1 MRADAY
7 NTKYKSCP
15 PPSLDM
21 SAILGRLVFLKTRQ
35 IKHLSS
41 FFFFLKKEKRF
52 IYKPCRTTWPTFDR
66 QTLHSVPSDCAFL
79 KALVTQN
86 KLHLAGL
93 QWRTRLF
100 LQGEVYLETSTR
112 KTFRAV
118 ASTSGATLGWPVEP
132 ATRSLSGR
140 ASSPLPNCFQLGTSQ
155 PEWFVLLSYEDFEA
169 VPCQVISPYGAFARG
184 LTENISSG
192 VVLWQCGPEDSVLG
206 HAARKGFKGLK
217 DADLQPLLRELNLQS
232 VGYLICKKRF
242 FLFF

>member
-1 MRADAY
+1 MF
-7 NTKYKSCP
+7 K
-15 PPSLDM
+15 
-21 SAILGRLVFLKTRQ
+21 Q
-35 IKHLSS
+35 
-41 FFFFLKKEKRF
+41 F
-52 IYKPCRTTWPTFDR
+52 IYKPYRTTWPTFDR
-66 QTLHSVPSDCAFL
+66 QTLHSVPSDSAFL
-79 KALVTQN
+79 KALVAQD

-118 ASTSGATLGWPVEP
+118 ASTSGATLGWPLEP

-140 ASSPLPNCFQLGTSQ
+140 ASSPLPNCFQLGTSP
-155 PEWFVLLSYEDFEA
+155 PEWYVLLSYEDFEA

-232 VGYLICKKRF
+232 VGHLICKAGF
-242 FLFF
+242 FFN